1 MDGRQGR
8 DAAGIGGTRADGLAG
23 RPGLGGRAGRS
34 GPSRRAGR
42 GAVPS
47 RQLSAAARRAPTAF
61 QAAGTQVPPGG
72 TRPRMCRWPLLL
84 LCGLLPGAAAG
95 GSGRPF
101 PHRTLLDSEGKYWLS
116 WGPRGSRLAF
126 RLEVRTAG
134 YVGFGFSP
142 TGTMAAADIVVG
154 GVLRGRPYL
163 QVSAS
168 PLGAA
173 PPRPGRSRPRATRLS
188 LRPRLDAVAP
198 RRPAAPPPLPGT
210 RLPSP
215 SAPVASGAQVSPLS
229 TVTPGSFSSLSTFLS
244 PAPHLIHPPGTH
256 LPRTP
261 PSSLTGKERDPG
273 FGGLTRQLSGLK
285 GPESRS
291 ICCLAIEGRGSQNFP
306 HLGYSEAS
314 WLAGWVSYLTREMN
328 ERSPRIARSLLFWE
342 PFRKPQNLQNLE
354 SPGKT
359 PY

>member
-47 RQLSAAARRAPTAF
+47 RRLSAAAPRAPTAF
-61 QAAGTQVPPGG
+61 QAAGAQVPPGG

-95 GSGRPF
+95 GSGRPL

-116 WGPRGSRLAF
+116 WGPRGGRLAF

-173 PPRPGRSRPRATRLS
+173 PLRPGRSRPRTTRFS
-188 LRPRLDAVAP
+188 LRPRLEAVSP
-198 RRPAAPPPLPGT
+198 RRPAAPARHPFAFSVRFCSLRRPGFT
-210 RLPSP
+210 
-215 SAPVASGAQVSPLS
+215 LS

-285 GPESRS
+285 GPESCS
-291 ICCLAIEGRGSQNFP
+291 ICRLAIEGRGSQNFP

-314 WLAGWVSYLTREMN
+314 WLAGWVSHLTREMN
-328 ERSPRIARSLLFWE
+328 ERSPRIARSLLF
-342 PFRKPQNLQNLE
+342 
-354 SPGKT
+354 
-359 PY
+359 